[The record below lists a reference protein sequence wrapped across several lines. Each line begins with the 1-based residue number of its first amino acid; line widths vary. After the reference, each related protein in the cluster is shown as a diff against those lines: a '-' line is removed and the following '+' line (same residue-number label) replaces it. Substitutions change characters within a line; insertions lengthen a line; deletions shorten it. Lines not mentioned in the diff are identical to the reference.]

1 MNAIDFMT
9 RPPSDKITIFSQKRN
24 KTKLGGTF
32 FIIEIIAIILITFI
46 YLFDHFKNLPYSIE
60 TNTIID
66 SGMAVFDSKEDY
78 NSFDPK
84 TNFTFNLYTDYGKD
98 KELSDKFEIVDY
110 SNEGYSNDK
119 RKTGITKK
127 PSELKLAIYYKC
139 HNETVCKYMEKG
151 NVDDDYTKIN
161 YIFQINY
168 LGFFIEHQGR
178 EPIRNAT
185 NTIYMECPF
194 LFDTITLSKFHWKNI
209 KYEEDNGMWSR
220 LFNKY
225 ILDKEPKAYIKGYID
240 SYTIYPVELEE
251 FRAYTH
257 FNFSKYKLLSI
268 IEIDNNKYNYLYF
281 RRIPNSIFTTIAN
294 IAALISTVNFLLAS
308 FLNFYSSNYENYI
321 VIKYLSSPEKNII
334 ENNLAKNS
342 NKNLESNDFNDINE
356 INGETDIPLINPDN
370 KIIDN
375 AIGGEDIENNNH
387 ISFWSFFLNNLYC
400 KCCKKKMEQE
410 KIKLSN
416 EIIEKY
422 LSVENIMYNQIIMK
436 NLLNDYKWND
446 PNLNNINKNEDIFRF
461 NNLDEFNY

>member
-1 MNAIDFMT
+1 MKAIDFIT
-9 RPPSDKITIFSQKRN
+9 RPPSDKITIFNQKRN
-24 KTKLGGTF
+24 KTKLGGAF

-46 YLFDHFKNLPYSIE
+46 YLFDHKNNLPYNIE

-66 SGMAVFDSKEDY
+66 SGMGVYSHKEDL
-78 NSFDPK
+78 FDQK
-84 TNFTFNLYTDYGKD
+84 TNFTFNIYTDYGKSN
-98 KELSDKFEIVDY
+98 ELSNKFEIVDY
-110 SNEGYSNDK
+110 SYEDYSNDK
-119 RKTGITKK
+119 RKTGITKR

-151 NVDDDYTKIN
+151 NVDNDYTRKN

-168 LGFFIEHQGR
+168 PGFFIEHQGP

-185 NTIYMECPF
+185 GTISMKCPF
-194 LFDTITLSKFHWKNI
+194 LFDMITLSKLHWKNI
-209 KYEEDNGMWSR
+209 KYDEDSGMWSR

-225 ILDKEPKAYIKGYID
+225 LLHKEPKTYIKGYID
-240 SYTIYPVELEE
+240 SYTTYPVEIEE
-251 FRAYTH
+251 SRTYSY

-268 IEIDNNKYNYLYF
+268 IEIDIKKYDYLYY

-294 IAALISTVNFLLAS
+294 IAALISTVNFLLSS

-321 VIKYLSSPEKNII
+321 VIKYLSSPEKNLK

-342 NKNLESNDFNDINE
+342 NKNLESNEFNDINE
-356 INGETDIPLINPDN
+356 INGETDIPLINDEN

-375 AIGGEDIENNNH
+375 AIGGEDIENNND
-387 ISFWSFFLNNLYC
+387 ISFWSFFLNNLYFS
-400 KCCKKKMEQE
+400 CCKKKMNQE

-422 LSVENIMYNQIIMK
+422 LSVENIIYNQIIMK
-436 NLLNDYKWND
+436 NLLKDYKWND
-446 PNLNNINKNEDIFRF
+446 PNLNNINKNEDIIRF
-461 NNLDEFNY
+461 NNLNEFNH